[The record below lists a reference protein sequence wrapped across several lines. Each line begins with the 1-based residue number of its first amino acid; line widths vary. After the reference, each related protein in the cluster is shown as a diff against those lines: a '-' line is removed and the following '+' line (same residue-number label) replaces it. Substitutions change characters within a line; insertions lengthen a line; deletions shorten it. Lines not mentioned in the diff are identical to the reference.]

1 MNIQWSVKG
10 EILSIYNYTEID
22 GKIASLTDDMRLHV
36 KQLSE
41 TLNSEGMRVIAVAY
55 KKIDQQI
62 IKYAVQ
68 DENDMILAGY
78 IGFLDPPKPS
88 AATAIQALQNMV
100 YK

>member
-1 MNIQWSVKG
+1 
-10 EILSIYNYTEID
+10 
-22 GKIASLTDDMRLHV
+22 MRLHV

-55 KKIDQQI
+55 KNRPTNNKE
-62 IKYAVQ
+62 YAVQ